1 MEDDVALK
9 LVHTADWHLGKRFR
23 SFEKDQERTL
33 TRERLAVVER
43 VLRLAKHHQA
53 NAVLC
58 AGDLFDSPQPEE
70 EWWCGLV
77 QHLERHGRPECP
89 IFLLPGNHDPIKPG
103 SVYGSEHAFRRALPA
118 WVHVVDRSDFSYELS
133 KDAVLHAVP
142 CLSQAGQDDPTKS
155 LPRRADGDQRLRIGL
170 VHGPTMALEGTQP
183 NFLVSKT
190 AAHELGFDYL
200 ALGDTHSFTEVET
213 GTPVPVVYPGSPEV
227 TNFPNWEDD
236 RLSEQNKGEVALV
249 FLRRHPH
256 PPLVRRETV
265 GRFRWV
271 AAHCDSME
279 SIRSLKSRSALEET
293 VLKVELDLAVT
304 LKEEAELEQI
314 LRELVGDEAMA
325 GRAAVVQVERKRVEL
340 TTGDLDELLPRLPG
354 VLRATVQRLREQA
367 ANDTEDAVLATRAL
381 RHLYQVVRKEVA
393 L

>member
-23 SFEKDQERTL
+23 AFDTVAAQTL

-43 VLRLAKHHQA
+43 ILLLAKHHQA
-53 NAVLC
+53 HAILC

-70 EWWCGLV
+70 KWWRGLL
-77 QHLERHGRPECP
+77 QHLQHHSRAECP
-89 IFLLPGNHDPIKPG
+89 VFLLPGNHDPLKPG
-103 SVYGSEHAFRRALPA
+103 SVYGSEHAFRRALPP
-118 WVHVVDRSDFSYELS
+118 WVHTVDRDDFSYQLS

-142 CLSQAGQDDPTKS
+142 CLSQAGQEDPTKK
-155 LPRRADGDQRLRIGL
+155 LPRRREGDRQLRIAL
-170 VHGPTMALEGTQP
+170 VHGPTVAVEGSQP

-227 TNFPNWEDD
+227 TNFPNWNAD
-236 RLSEQNKGEVALV
+236 LVSEKSKGEVALV
-249 FLRRHPH
+249 FFRRHPH
-256 PPLVRRETV
+256 PPIVRRETV

-271 AAHCDSME
+271 AARGHSIE
-279 SIRSLKSRSALEET
+279 SLRALKTRPGLEES

-314 LRELVGDEAMA
+314 LRELIGDDAMQ
-325 GRAAVVQVERKRVEL
+325 GRAAAVQLERKRVEL
-340 TTGDLDELLPRLPG
+340 TTGDLDELLPRLPS

-367 ANDTEDAVLATRAL
+367 ANDADEGVLATRAL
-381 RHLYQVVRKEVA
+381 RHLYQAVRKEVSP
-393 L
+393 

>member
-23 SFEKDQERTL
+23 SFEKEQARTL

-43 VLRLAKHHQA
+43 ILLLTKQHQA
-53 NAVLC
+53 NALLC

-70 EWWCGLV
+70 EWWRGLL
-77 QHLERHGRPECP
+77 QHLASHSRPECP
-89 IFLLPGNHDPIKPG
+89 VFLLPGNHDPLKPG
-103 SVYGSEHAFRRALPA
+103 SVYGSEHPFRRALPK
-118 WVHVVDRSDFSYELS
+118 WVHVVDRNDFSYDLT

-155 LPRRADGDQRLRIGL
+155 LPRRVEGDRRLRIGL
-170 VHGPTMALEGTQP
+170 VHGPTVAIEGTQP

-200 ALGDTHSFTEVET
+200 ALGDTHSFTEVES

-227 TNFPNWEDD
+227 TNFPNWDGN
-236 RLSEQNKGEVALV
+236 LISEKSKGEVAIV
-249 FLRRHPH
+249 FFRRHPQ

-271 AAHCDSME
+271 AARCQSLEAMRTLKA
-279 SIRSLKSRSALEET
+279 RSGLEET
-293 VLKVELDLAVT
+293 VLKLELDLAVT

-314 LRELVGDEAMA
+314 LRELEGGDAMA
-325 GRAAVVQVERKRVEL
+325 GRAAAVQLGRKRVEL
-340 TTGDLDELLPRLPG
+340 TTGDLDELLPRLPS
-354 VLRATVQRLREQA
+354 VLRATIKRLREQA
-367 ANDTEDAVLATRAL
+367 ANDTEDGVLATRAL
-381 RHLYQVVRKEVA
+381 RHLYQVVCKEVA
-393 L
+393 Q

>member
-1 MEDDVALK
+1 MEDDVSLK

-23 SFEKDQERTL
+23 AFDEDPSRTL

-43 VLRLAKHHQA
+43 ILLLAKHHQA

-58 AGDLFDSPQPEE
+58 AGDLFDSAQPEE
-70 EWWCGLV
+70 KWWRGLL
-77 QHLERHGRPECP
+77 QHLISHGRPECP
-89 IFLLPGNHDPIKPG
+89 VFLLPGNHDPLKPG
-103 SVYGSEHAFRRALPA
+103 SVYGSEHPFRRGLPH
-118 WVHVVDRSDFSYELS
+118 WVHVVDRNDFSYDLS

-155 LPRRADGDQRLRIGL
+155 LPRRAEGDRRLRIGL
-170 VHGPTMALEGTQP
+170 VHGPTMAIEGTQP

-227 TNFPNWEDD
+227 TNFPNWDD
-236 RLSEQNKGEVALV
+236 DLLSEKSKGEVALV
-249 FLRRHPH
+249 FFRRHPH
-256 PPLVRRETV
+256 VPLVRRETV

-271 AAHCDSME
+271 AARCHSME
-279 SIRSLKSRSALEET
+279 SIRGLKARSGLEET

-304 LKEEAELEQI
+304 LKEEAELEQV
-314 LRELVGDEAMA
+314 LRELVGDDAME
-325 GRAAVVQVERKRVEL
+325 GLAAIVQLDRKRVEL
-340 TTGDLDELLPRLPG
+340 TTGDLDELLPRLPS
-354 VLRATVQRLREQA
+354 VLRATVKRLREQA
-367 ANDTEDAVLATRAL
+367 VNDTDEGVLATRAL
-381 RHLYQVVRKEVA
+381 RHLYQVVRKEIA
-393 L
+393 Q

>member
-23 SFEKDQERTL
+23 SFEKDQARTL

-43 VLRLAKHHQA
+43 ILRLAKHHQA

-58 AGDLFDSPQPEE
+58 AGDLFDSAQPEE
-70 EWWCGLV
+70 EWWQGLV
-77 QHLERHGRPECP
+77 QHLTRHGRPECP
-89 IFLLPGNHDPIKPG
+89 VFLLPGNHDPLKPG
-103 SVYGSEHAFRRALPA
+103 SVYGSEHPFRRALPA
-118 WVHVVDRSDFSYELS
+118 WVHVVDRLDFSYELS

-142 CLSQAGQDDPTKS
+142 CLSQAGQDDPTKK
-155 LPRRADGDQRLRIGL
+155 LPRRAEGDRRLRIGL
-170 VHGPTMALEGTQP
+170 VHGPTVAVEGTQP

-200 ALGDTHSFTEVET
+200 ALGDTHSFTHVET

-227 TNFPNWEDD
+227 THFPNWEGD
-236 RLSEQNKGEVALV
+236 RISEQKKGEVALV
-249 FLRRHPH
+249 FFRRHPH
-256 PPLVRRETV
+256 PPHVRRETV

-271 AAHCDSME
+271 AAHCDSIE
-279 SIRSLKSRSALEET
+279 SLRGLKTRPFLDET
-293 VLKVELDLAVT
+293 VLKLQLDLAVT
-304 LKEEAELEQI
+304 LKEEAELESI
-314 LRELVGDEAMA
+314 LRELVGGDAMP
-325 GRAAVVQVERKRVEL
+325 GRAAVVQLDRKRVEL
-340 TTGDLDELLPRLPG
+340 TTGDLDELLPKLPG

-367 ANDTEDAVLATRAL
+367 ANDTEEGVIANRAL
-381 RHLYQVVRKEVA
+381 SHLYQLVRKEVA

>member
-43 VLRLAKHHQA
+43 ILRLAKYHQA

-58 AGDLFDSPQPEE
+58 AGDLFDTPKPEE
-70 EWWCGLV
+70 EWWRGLV
-77 QHLERHGRPECP
+77 QHLTRQGRPECP
-89 IFLLPGNHDPIKPG
+89 VFLLPGNHDPLKPG
-103 SVYGSEHAFRRALPA
+103 SVYGSEHAFRRALPD
-118 WVHVVDRSDFSYELS
+118 WVHVVDRVDFSYDLS
-133 KDAVLHAVP
+133 NDAVLHAVP
-142 CLSQAGQDDPTKS
+142 CLSQAGQDDPTKK
-155 LPRRADGDQRLRIGL
+155 LPRRTEGDRRLRIGL
-170 VHGPTMALEGTQP
+170 VHGPTVAVEGIQP
-183 NFLVSKT
+183 NFFVSKT
-190 AAHELGFDYL
+190 AAHERGFDYL

-227 TNFPNWEDD
+227 TNFPNWEGD
-236 RLSEQNKGEVALV
+236 LLGEQNKGEVAIV
-249 FLRRHPH
+249 FFRRHPH
-256 PPLVRRETV
+256 PPHVRRETV

-271 AAHCDSME
+271 AARCDSME
-279 SIRSLKSRSALEET
+279 SIRSLKTRAALEET

-304 LKEEAELEQI
+304 LKEEVELEQI

-325 GRAAVVQVERKRVEL
+325 GRAAVVQVDRKRVDL
-340 TTGDLDELLPRLPG
+340 TTGDLDELLPKLPG

-367 ANDTEDAVLATRAL
+367 ANDPEDGVLATRAL
-381 RHLYQVVRKEVA
+381 RHLYQLVRKEVA